1 MKINRQPQAGT
12 EKIQDSF
19 YRKNILT
26 ERAERIMNTLK
37 EEIHAYWTQR
47 AEGYSEYN
55 QQEMADARRSMWKNK
70 LLSLL
75 EENFPG
81 KNPEELKVLD
91 VGTGPGFFAL
101 LLAEAGYQVTAADV
115 TEEMLKEA
123 KKNTGV
129 FAEKITWKLSD
140 AQKLELGDCEFDAV
154 FSRNVTWN
162 LENPGQAYEEWVRVL
177 KPGGLLCNFDAD
189 WYGHLYDEEKRSGY
203 EKDRQRVEEKN
214 LEDYYTGTDIERME
228 AIARQ
233 VPLSRQKRPQWDVEA
248 LKNAGLT
255 EVSCDTEVWKQ
266 VWTEEEIANN
276 GSTPIFLLSGKKRE
290 SFCLNHI
297 SVEPG
302 NVWTGYLELGQGE
315 FRLPAAVLHGTRP
328 GKTMLITAGV
338 HGGEYVGIQ
347 AAIELAQKLKIQKVA
362 GTIIIVKVINVPAFE
377 RRNGSMGLT
386 DGKNLNREFPGN
398 PKGTEMER
406 LAWAVSHEL
415 QPVADY
421 YIDLHSGDDYEQLTS
436 YVYYAGM
443 ADEKTFS
450 QSRRMAEQVDVPYM
464 VRSNVAS
471 GGAYNYAASQG
482 IPSILIERGGM
493 GAWTSEEV
501 RSTRRDVRNIL
512 CHLGIYQGKKDYR
525 TYYPLD
531 VTDICYQDASRDG
544 LWYPFKKPGDM
555 IREGEILGEVRD
567 YEGGLLELSVAEYDG
582 VILYQTGTLQVL
594 GDGPMIAYGK
604 IVNPYDERKE
614 RIVSYWE
621 KRSGDFL
628 EHKRAE
634 LHSPMAER
642 WLYEIKK
649 QLPQDKN
656 LRILDVGCGAGFFSV
671 LLAKEGYQVTGVDLT
686 PDMVENARTLAA
698 EEKTDCEFLVMD
710 AENLRFADESFDVVI
725 SRNLTWTLPDVKS
738 AYREWV
744 RVLKKGG
751 ILLNFDANYGL
762 SDFTDLCELPDNHA
776 HQEIGDDMMRECEEI
791 KRQLPISSYSRP
803 AWDLETLGAMKLQE
817 FSVDLGISSRIYV
830 EKDEFYNPTPMFMLR
845 TCK

>member
-347 AAIELAQKLKIQKVA
+347 AAIELSQKLKIQKVA

-415 QPVADY
+415 QPAADY

-443 ADEKTFS
+443 ADEKTVS

-471 GGAYNYAASQG
+471 GGSYNYAASQG

>member
-315 FRLPAAVLHGTRP
+315 FRLPAAVLYGTRP

-347 AAIELAQKLKIQKVA
+347 AAIELSQKLKIQKVA

-415 QPVADY
+415 QPAADY

-443 ADEKTFS
+443 ADEKTVS

-634 LHSPMAER
+634 LHSPMSER
-642 WLYEIKK
+642 WLYEIKN
-649 QLPQDKN
+649 QLPQDRN
-656 LRILDVGCGAGFFSV
+656 LRVLDVGCGAGFFSV

-686 PDMVENARTLAA
+686 PDMVENARTLAE
-698 EEKTDCEFLVMD
+698 EEKTDCEFFVMD

>member
-1 MKINRQPQAGT
+1 
-12 EKIQDSF
+12 
-19 YRKNILT
+19 
-26 ERAERIMNTLK
+26 MNTLK

-634 LHSPMAER
+634 LHSPMSER
-642 WLYEIKK
+642 WLYEIKN
-649 QLPQDKN
+649 QLPQDRN

-686 PDMVENARTLAA
+686 PDMVENARTLAE
-698 EEKTDCEFLVMD
+698 EEKTDCEFFVMD

-762 SDFTDLCELPDNHA
+762 SDFTDLSELPDNHA

>member
-162 LENPGQAYEEWVRVL
+162 LENPGQAYEEWGRVL

-634 LHSPMAER
+634 LHSPMSER
-642 WLYEIKK
+642 WLYEIKN
-649 QLPQDKN
+649 QLPQDRN

-686 PDMVENARTLAA
+686 PDMVENARTLAE
-698 EEKTDCEFLVMD
+698 EEKTDCEFFVMD